1 MTFTHWHHRLSY
13 SGTCSNMTLSGEA
26 LAPKKGDPMKSMDV
40 FSERMM
46 RESGFDARTS
56 RTLSRE
62 ATDLDKESQL
72 LPPELQ
78 PTLNSQDKLAMTAAA
93 FMAGSPLM
101 FLGLGATFFFCDEMD
116 HQRKEEYLRNM
127 SFNDHQQFAF
137 NAIAFRAALAE
148 RNKLRQ
154 STIPVEL
161 TAADKITDV
170 KLGKPAKRDGKVIS
184 LDTRR
189 GKRPYF
195 APNKSWQ
202 EAKRL
207 IKRKEYIADQIKR
220 FSQMQN
226 YSLVCKLASEVELLD
241 KAIRRLGY

>member
-1 MTFTHWHHRLSY
+1 
-13 SGTCSNMTLSGEA
+13 
-26 LAPKKGDPMKSMDV
+26 MKSMDV

-46 RESGFDARTS
+46 RESGFDARAS

-72 LPPELQ
+72 LSPELQ

-116 HQRKEEYLRNM
+116 HRRREEYLRNM

-148 RNKLRQ
+148 RNNLRQ

-161 TAADKITDV
+161 TAVDKIKDV
-170 KLGKPAKRDGKVIS
+170 KLGKRAKSNKDNVVS

-195 APNKSWQ
+195 APNKNWQ
-202 EAKRL
+202 EANRL

-226 YSLVCKLASEVELLD
+226 YHLVCKLASEVELLD